1 MRTMAWC
8 GIAWV
13 GCVVIGCADRSAPP
27 VRASPE
33 PAVVAELAAE
43 RPVTDHYRL
52 EPTWYDADAQQVL
65 RLRDGVVEPV
75 QERTLTELPADAA
88 QVEWLRVF
96 DDGSLVVAGEDRLY
110 VYPIGEPLE
119 IDAEGAAGLVVD
131 GRGVDDFWYVG
142 WFAGS
147 SGHRLC
153 HRVAGVSDCSVEL
166 TGHGPMIVAGDGSL
180 YATDWDGALL
190 RYHDG
195 ALTEVEG
202 VAERIHALRPAGDGA
217 VFAITTTN
225 TNPGVYAV
233 EGSSARRLESRYVQ
247 HVLGTPTDYYV
258 VWTDSE
264 RAKVDPS
271 CDDGLFVT
279 CERYTL
285 WWQSIIDRVQ
295 DGRVTE
301 VAHETCEASRP
312 ETCMRGTYGVGRD
325 EGRLVLIGHPL
336 RAIDG

>member
-1 MRTMAWC
+1 MRTMACC
-8 GIAWV
+8 GIAWLGCLIV
-13 GCVVIGCADRSAPP
+13 GCTDRSTPP
-27 VRASPE
+27 VRTSPD
-33 PAVVAELAAE
+33 PVVVAELAAE
-43 RPVTDHYRL
+43 HPVIDAYRL
-52 EPTWYDADAQQVL
+52 EPTWYDPDAQEVL
-65 RLRDGVVEPV
+65 RLREGVVEPV
-75 QERTLTELPADAA
+75 QDRTLTELPTDAA

-119 IDAEGAAGLVVD
+119 IDAVGAARLVVD

-153 HRVAGVSDCSVEL
+153 HRFAGVSDCSVEL

-180 YATDWDGALL
+180 YTTDWDGALL

-202 VAERIHALRPAGDGA
+202 ITERIHALRPAGDGA

-225 TNPGVYAV
+225 TSPGVYAV
-233 EGSSARRLESRYVQ
+233 EGSAARRLESRYVR
-247 HVLGTPTDYYV
+247 HVLGTPADYHV
-258 VWTDSE
+258 VWSDSE

-271 CDDGLFVT
+271 CEDSFFMS

-285 WWQSIIDRVQ
+285 WRQSIVDRVQ

-301 VAHETCEASRP
+301 VAHETCATSRP
-312 ETCMRGTYGVGRD
+312 ETCARDVYGVGWD
-325 EGRLVLIGHPL
+325 GGRLVLIGHPL
-336 RAIDG
+336 RSIDG